1 MTLFACLTGVLAG
14 GFVLEQAARR
24 IRTDLARSGPTIE
37 QLIGRELDRQRDN
50 FERKLDTLPLA
61 LPDPLGQWLRLCVAV
76 HTFYLPQSRH
86 HCFAAQDGS
95 APTLLRALLAWRV
108 GPAAHYTGPL
118 RQYPGVTIGELVVT
132 PDLDREAAEVW
143 RQMRVVLALA
153 AGVLLL
159 NLLVYLPVRR
169 ALRPTERILAT
180 LRQLEAGDLAAR
192 MPRPALVELR
202 RISEGFDHLASRLQR
217 TDRRQRQLAQ
227 RLLSV
232 REQERRRLARELHD
246 EFGQS
251 LASIRA
257 EAACAAN
264 ADNATQASLDA
275 IDRNAAQMMDNLQR
289 ILHQLRPVGLE
300 EFGLHASLRQQ
311 VASAQRRAPHCA
323 IALDLADD
331 LDTLPDELTVSIYR
345 IVQEGLANALRHAAP
360 AQIDVRVHR
369 DHAGLT
375 VCVDDDGAGNAPDPG
390 GSGLGVLGMT
400 ERVEALGGHFSLTP
414 RAPHGMA
421 LRARFPPT
429 ALHPG
434 EDDDDAPPAAG

>member
-180 LRQLEAGDLAAR
+180 LRQLES
-192 MPRPALVELR
+192 AL
-202 RISEGFDHLASRLQR
+202 
-217 TDRRQRQLAQ
+217 
-227 RLLSV
+227 
-232 REQERRRLARELHD
+232 
-246 EFGQS
+246 
-251 LASIRA
+251 
-257 EAACAAN
+257 
-264 ADNATQASLDA
+264 
-275 IDRNAAQMMDNLQR
+275 
-289 ILHQLRPVGLE
+289 
-300 EFGLHASLRQQ
+300 
-311 VASAQRRAPHCA
+311 
-323 IALDLADD
+323 
-331 LDTLPDELTVSIYR
+331 
-345 IVQEGLANALRHAAP
+345 
-360 AQIDVRVHR
+360 
-369 DHAGLT
+369 
-375 VCVDDDGAGNAPDPG
+375 
-390 GSGLGVLGMT
+390 
-400 ERVEALGGHFSLTP
+400 
-414 RAPHGMA
+414 
-421 LRARFPPT
+421 T
-429 ALHPG
+429 A
-434 EDDDDAPPAAG
+434 